1 MRAFGFAL
9 VVLAGSLS
17 VSSDIHAQTNKVYAF
32 SSGNWTGTAYYKAGR
47 FSHCQMSAK
56 YRNGSKLI
64 FGLEP
69 NKSMSVGILHPSW
82 NLKKG
87 NREQVRIS
95 IDNRTALWSTARV
108 IRPQHIAAF
117 FKANSRIYN
126 MMRHGRRLAIE
137 AGGTVL
143 KYSLRGTSR
152 ALIRL
157 LNCTIN
163 GIRYNNRRIAAPA
176 PPAPPALQPQP
187 GSSLFNSAGVA
198 PRPAQPVR
206 RPLPNPNRKTPFK
219 SGNWRGAAYYKNGR
233 FTHCAMSASYKS
245 GSKLIIGLERTKAM
259 SIGVTHPQW
268 RMTKGQRM
276 GVNFSVD
283 GRPGLS
289 AMAKVISPT
298 HYAAFFKSNREFF
311 GMIRTGKTLAISFGG
326 AAQKFKLDGMYGAS
340 RELLKCAVS
349 ALEAEKALT
358 RTPPPNPFTAPAAPA
373 APPNPFNKPAAPP
386 AAPANPFSN
395 QPLAPPPPPAN
406 PFGAPSSAPPPP
418 VGALPLAPKANEN
431 AI

>member
-1 MRAFGFAL
+1 MKVFGFAL
-9 VVLAGSLS
+9 LALLGSFA
-17 VSSDIHAQTNKVYAF
+17 VSSDVVAQTNKVYAF

-69 NKSMSVGILHPSW
+69 NKSMSVGVLHPSW

-87 NREQVRIS
+87 NTLQVRIS
-95 IDNRTALWSTARV
+95 IDNRTALWSTAKV

-126 MMRHGRRLAIE
+126 MMRRGRRLAIE

-157 LNCTIN
+157 LDCTVS
-163 GIRYNNRRIAAPA
+163 GIRYNNRRIVAPA
-176 PPAPPALQPQP
+176 PPVLQPQP
-187 GSSLFNSAGVA
+187 QPGGRLFGAGTPSLPPPP
-198 PRPAQPVR
+198 PRPA
-206 RPLPNPNRKTPFK
+206 LPNRKNLFK
-219 SGNWRGAAYYKNGR
+219 SGNWKGAAYYKKDK
-233 FTHCAMSASYKS
+233 FTHCAMSARYKS
-245 GSKLIIGLERTKAM
+245 GSKLIIGLERSKAM

-268 RMTKGQRM
+268 RMTKGRRM

-289 AMAKVISPT
+289 ALAKVISPT

-311 GMIRTGKTLAISFGG
+311 EMIRNGKTLAISFGG
-326 AAQKFKLDGMYGAS
+326 ASQKFKLDGMYGAL
-340 RELLKCAVS
+340 RELLRCTVS
-349 ALEAEKALT
+349 ALDAEKALA
-358 RTPPPNPFTAPAAPA
+358 PPNPFSTPAPA
-373 APPNPFNKPAAPP
+373 APPNPFSGKPAAPP
-386 AAPANPFSN
+386 NPFGN
-395 QPLAPPPPPAN
+395 KPAPPAN
-406 PFGAPSSAPPPP
+406 PFGAPPAAPPATGP
-418 VGALPLAPKANEN
+418 LPLIPKADEN
-431 AI
+431 AA